1 METIKHPDNIPVLI
15 VWRIIGLLL
24 HIIAECPIFTFLAL
38 GYCIRRLILERE
50 VFHFVHQSQRS
61 VEIVPV
67 RILHSAFDV
76 FVRSTSTPTEFFT
89 TAFHTQVIMGTDT
102 CAQGFAQPVGIRT
115 CRNFAHTFGISLF
128 EPHIVTGSRI
138 IIIKS
143 QIPFQLQFLCSIQQI
158 V

>member
-1 METIKHPDNIPVLI
+1 METIKHPNDISILI
-15 VWRIIGLLL
+15 VWSIVRLLFY
-24 HIIAECPIFTFLAL
+24 IIAECPIFTFLSL

-76 FVRSTSTPTEFFT
+76 LVGSAGTPTKFLA
-89 TAFHTQVIMGTDT
+89 TAFHPQIVMRTDT
-102 CAQGFAQPVGIRT
+102 CTQGFAQPVGIRT

-128 EPHIVTGSRI
+128 EPHIVTGSHI